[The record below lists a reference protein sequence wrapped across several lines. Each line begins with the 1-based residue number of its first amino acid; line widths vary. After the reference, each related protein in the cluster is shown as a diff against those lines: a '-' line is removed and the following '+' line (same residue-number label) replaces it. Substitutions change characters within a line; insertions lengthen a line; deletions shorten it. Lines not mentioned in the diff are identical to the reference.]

1 MIILIAISPF
11 VRNQKAATKAY
22 VLGSTGGILMLSI
35 VIVIALLVFGVL
47 LPFLVGGF
55 IILKKQLHKQ

>member
-1 MIILIAISPF
+1 MIILIAIFPF
-11 VRNQKAATKAY
+11 VRNQKQLQKHM
-22 VLGSTGGILMLSI
+22 LGSTGGILMLSI